1 MCFGHRMKILVM
13 WLYLTNK
20 YEMSFAPFVGVN
32 HHGQLIILGAA
43 LISSEDTASFV
54 WLFEAWLKCMKGRAS
69 REIIIDQDRAMKNA
83 INKAFTNALHR
94 FCLWHILKKKNSEKF
109 GSHSQYN
116 AIKSAIRNCVYNSHT
131 CDKFDAC
138 SQSML
143 EYYNLEENAW
153 LRDLY
158 SERTFWVPA
167 YLNGVFWAGMTTTQR
182 SECMNA
188 FFDGYVHSPTTLKE
202 FVDQYDNALR
212 RKVEVENV
220 ADFDSFNTTISCASY
235 WPLEKQFQKI
245 YTHTKFKEV

>member
-94 FCLWHILKKKNSEKF
+94 FCLWHILKKKIQKSLDHI
-109 GSHSQYN
+109 HS
-116 AIKSAIRNCVYNSHT
+116 T
-131 CDKFDAC
+131 
-138 SQSML
+138 MP
-143 EYYNLEENAW
+143 
-153 LRDLY
+153 LR
-158 SERTFWVPA
+158 VP
-167 YLNGVFWAGMTTTQR
+167 YEIVCIILIHVTSLMHVHRVCLSIIIWRRMH
-182 SECMNA
+182 
-188 FFDGYVHSPTTLKE
+188 GYV
-202 FVDQYDNALR
+202 
-212 RKVEVENV
+212 
-220 ADFDSFNTTISCASY
+220 
-235 WPLEKQFQKI
+235 I
-245 YTHTKFKEV
+245 YTMNGLSGYRHI